1 MEHNTQEEKV
11 MEDQTQIQEEVA
23 VEAVESMSALKQAML
38 MKKAQKKARKAL
50 EKQGFPKTAATKMIK
65 TAVRNI
71 ANRPMKR
78 AAGRGG

>member
-1 MEHNTQEEKV
+1 MKNYKLEDKG

-38 MKKAQKKARKAL
+38 LKKAQKKARKAL
-50 EKQGFPKTAATKMIK
+50 EKQGFPKTAANKMIK

-71 ANRPMKR
+71 SNRPTKR
-78 AAGRGG
+78 ATGRGG